1 MDVIERYLEAVAAQL
16 SVEDREDIVAE
27 LRDLILSRIEA
38 QEEALGRALT
48 DEEKEAV
55 LHEIGHPLIVAA
67 RYRKGPDSLIGPELF
82 PYWLFG
88 AKAGLMVVAGLQ
100 VLVLVLR
107 VLGDPADFG
116 QAIAQAF
123 HGFFTGALTLLGALT
138 LAGGIMEHYGMKP
151 VWLTKWRVADLSA
164 YGLADPAKWRAAMSG
179 SGQARSE
186 AAPEARREARRE
198 TRRETRARR
207 RDWAGRIESRE
218 ASEALWS
225 LIGGTV
231 FVLWWIGV
239 LHVPGLSQFGLK
251 SGEVAVTAAPI
262 WSALFAP
269 ILAWAVAGTLVDAM
283 GLIQPHAARL
293 RAFLKIPVSM
303 GGLWIGWRLFQAKP
317 WFVLTQGDQAAAV
330 EGGPTHVSLEG
341 LRAINEAGRGLADTA
356 MTLSTVLSLVLAAL
370 MLALALDVVKQMWRM
385 ITIRD

>member
-1 MDVIERYLEAVAAQL
+1 MSGTGVIV
-16 SVEDREDIVAE
+16 
-27 LRDLILSRIEA
+27 
-38 QEEALGRALT
+38 
-48 DEEKEAV
+48 
-55 LHEIGHPLIVAA
+55 P
-67 RYRKGPDSLIGPELF
+67 P
-82 PYWLFG
+82 
-88 AKAGLMVVAGLQ
+88 
-100 VLVLVLR
+100 VLVMADRPPSRNDCRRPSPALR
-107 VLGDPADFG
+107 
-116 QAIAQAF
+116 
-123 HGFFTGALTLLGALT
+123 
-138 LAGGIMEHYGMKP
+138 
-151 VWLTKWRVADLSA
+151 
-164 YGLADPAKWRAAMSG
+164 
-179 SGQARSE
+179 
-186 AAPEARREARRE
+186 
-198 TRRETRARR
+198 
-207 RDWAGRIESRE
+207 
-218 ASEALWS
+218 
-225 LIGGTV
+225 
-231 FVLWWIGV
+231 
-239 LHVPGLSQFGLK
+239 

-269 ILAWAVAGTLVDAM
+269 ILAWAVAGTAVDAL